1 MPANIIDAPVRRER
15 GVVRKTIKPGRW
27 PFAKKPKRDF
37 TPIVN
42 ADFQKACDTI
52 VNDVSRMAWTREEH
66 AKDRHSFELRV
77 AVAVIDSVRGL
88 SGMTPGWGLPSV
100 RVMRTRS
107 GFAIQIDAPEAYACE
122 PFETHAEMK

>member
-1 MPANIIDAPVRRER
+1 MPGQIIDAPIRRER

-27 PFAKKPKRDF
+27 PFAQKPKRDF

-42 ADFQKACDTI
+42 ADFQKACATI
-52 VNDVSRMAWTREEH
+52 VNDVAHMAWTREEH
-66 AKDRHSFELRV
+66 ARDRHTFEMRV

-88 SGMTPGWGLPSV
+88 SGMTPGWGLPAV
-100 RVMRTRS
+100 RVMRTRT
-107 GFAIQIDAPEAYACE
+107 GFAIQIDAPENYACE